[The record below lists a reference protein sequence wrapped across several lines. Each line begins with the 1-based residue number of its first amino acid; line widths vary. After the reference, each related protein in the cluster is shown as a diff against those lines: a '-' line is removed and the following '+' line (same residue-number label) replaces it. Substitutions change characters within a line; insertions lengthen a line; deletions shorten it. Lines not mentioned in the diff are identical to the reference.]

1 MNYSFDTGISISR
14 ELHELALNEF
24 QYVVANPEFKTMDY
38 SREED
43 RIYNTLLSCPEHGG
57 HEILESFK
65 DNPICNLE
73 GFRTRPEFEQAV
85 LEHFP
90 IVTTIDK
97 KFWIRL
103 QRVSGGVWF
112 PYHSDEVKTGGLFVG
127 LQHHN
132 EKTRF
137 WRETNPTPISA
148 KALSNLEFAQE
159 ICVKDREVWIFDHN
173 AVHSVHDC
181 TQNIPRITMT
191 IAFEGLKPQDLVQF
205 FL

>member
-1 MNYSFDTGISISR
+1 MNYSFDTGISISS
-14 ELHELALNEF
+14 ELHQLALEEF
-24 QYVVANPEFKTMDY
+24 QYVSSDPEFKTMDY
-38 SREED
+38 SNERD
-43 RIYNTLLSCPEHGG
+43 RIYQALTMFPHWGG
-57 HEILESFK
+57 KEILESFS
-65 DNPICNLE
+65 NPVCNLE

-90 IVTTIDK
+90 IVSTIGR

-112 PYHSDEVKTGGLFVG
+112 PYHCDEVKTGGLFVG

-137 WRETNPTPISA
+137 WSESTPTPIAA
-148 KALSNLEFAQE
+148 KALSNLKFEQE
-159 ICVKDREVWIFDHN
+159 ICVKDKEVWIFDHH

-181 TQNIPRITMT
+181 DPKTPRITMT
-191 IAFEGLKPQDLVQF
+191 IAFEGLRPQDLTQF

>member
-1 MNYSFDTGISISR
+1 MNYSFDTGISINN
-14 ELHELALNEF
+14 ELHQLALAEF
-24 QYVVANPEFKTMDY
+24 QYVSSDPEFKTMDY

-43 RIYNTLLSCPEHGG
+43 RIYNALLGCPEFGG
-57 HEILESFK
+57 HEILESFRT
-65 DNPICNLE
+65 PICNLE

-85 LEHFP
+85 IEHFP
-90 IVTTIDK
+90 VVATINK

-137 WRETNPTPISA
+137 WSETNPTPISA
-148 KALSNLEFAQE
+148 KALSNLQFEQE
-159 ICVKDREVWIFDHN
+159 ICVRDREVWIFDHH

-181 TQNIPRITMT
+181 DAKTPRITMT
-191 IAFEGLKPQDLVQF
+191 IAFEGLRPQDLTQF